1 MKRTQILAALVLAAA
16 TLLSACGPSATPEPT
31 PTPVDIPA
39 IQTQAVG
46 QFILGLTE
54 TAIANP
60 SPTPTETPSPTATFT
75 PAATSSGGIPTLS
88 GGGNVQPTQSCYSM
102 AFVADI
108 TIPDNTNIA
117 PGQTFTKTWKVVNN
131 GTCAWEVGFKFAFV
145 GGDQMGGATVTLDK
159 AVAVNEQVELS
170 VVFTAPTDKTGK
182 VQSNWRMSTASG
194 TPFGDE
200 VYVII
205 EVGGSTLT
213 PTATEDATATPS
225 ETPGPS
231 ETPSPATPSS

>member
-1 MKRTQILAALVLAAA
+1 MKRTNILAALALTAAL
-16 TLLSACGPSATPEPT
+16 LLSACGPSATPEPT

-39 IQTQAVG
+39 IQTRAVG

-60 SPTPTETPSPTATFT
+60 SPTPTGTPSPTATNT
-75 PAATSSGGIPTLS
+75 PASTGAASIPTLS
-88 GGGNVQPTQSCYSM
+88 GGGTVQPTQSCYSM

-131 GTCAWEVGFKFAFV
+131 GTCAWEVGFMFAFV
-145 GGDQMGGATVTLDK
+145 GGDQMNGATVTLTE
-159 AVAVNEQVELS
+159 AVAVNEQVEFS
-170 VVFTAPTDKTGK
+170 VDFTAPTNKTGK

-194 TPFGDE
+194 TFFGDE

-213 PTATEDATATPS
+213 PTATDDAAPS
-225 ETPGPS
+225 ETPTPS
-231 ETPSPATPSS
+231 ETPSPTPTS

>member
-1 MKRTQILAALVLAAA
+1 MKQPKTLAALILMAA

-39 IQTQAVG
+39 IQTRAVG

-60 SPTPTETPSPTATFT
+60 SPTPTETPSPTATNT
-75 PAATSSGGIPTLS
+75 PATTGTGGIPTLS

-102 AFVADI
+102 AFVSDV
-108 TIPDNTNIA
+108 TIPDNTSIA

-145 GGDQMGGATVTLDK
+145 GGDQMSGATVTLAE
-159 AVAVNEQVELS
+159 AVEANEQVELS

-182 VQSNWRMSTASG
+182 MQSNWRMSTASG
-194 TPFGDE
+194 TFFGDE

-213 PTATEDATATPS
+213 PTATEDAAPS
-225 ETPGPS
+225 ETPTPS
-231 ETPSPATPSS
+231 ETPSPTPTS

>member
-1 MKRTQILAALVLAAA
+1 MKQPKILAALVLLAA
-16 TLLSACGPSATPEPT
+16 LLLGACGPSATPEPT

-39 IQTQAVG
+39 IQTRAVG

-60 SPTPTETPSPTATFT
+60 SATPTGTPSPTATNT
-75 PAATSSGGIPTLS
+75 PAPTSTSGIPTLS
-88 GGGNVQPTQSCYSM
+88 GGGNAQPTQSCYSM
-102 AFVADI
+102 AFVSDV
-108 TIPDNTNIA
+108 TIPDNTTIA

-145 GGDQMGGATVTLDK
+145 GGEQMSGVTITLDK
-159 AVAVNEQVELS
+159 AVAANEQVELS

-194 TPFGDE
+194 TFFGDE

-213 PTATEDATATPS
+213 PTATDDATATPS
-225 ETPGPS
+225 ETPSP
-231 ETPSPATPSS
+231 TPTP